1 MRVLALALAVTSTLV
16 MVAPL
21 AAQAP
26 AAGYDVALAQPVAQ
40 PTAVRALGEVTFRCE
55 ADRCVADGASF
66 GRTVDVCVDLARRV
80 GPVTRFAVRGRPTD
94 ERMVARCDARAGHG

>member
-1 MRVLALALAVTSTLV
+1 MRALALALAVTSTLIV
-16 MVAPL
+16 VAPL

-26 AAGYDVALAQPVAQ
+26 AAQYEAGLGRPVAG
-40 PTAVRALGEVTFRCE
+40 PMTVRALSEVTFHCE

-80 GPVTRFAVRGRPTD
+80 GPVTSFVVRGRPAD
-94 ERMVARCDARAGHG
+94 ERMVARCNARAGHG